1 MNILWI
7 KDGKKG
13 HEKQVKAL
21 LEELSKAINI
31 KVYEEN
37 YYINSTKR
45 FFDVFHHATFYI
57 FKKYDGYD
65 ILKSYNQNDIRLIIG
80 AGSNTYARIVLLKK
94 ILKNH
99 FNKDVI
105 AASVLTPSFFKNQFV
120 DENKTCD

>member
-21 LEELSKAINI
+21 LEELSKTISI

-45 FFDVFHHATFYI
+45 FFDLFHHATSYI
-57 FKKYDGYD
+57 FKK
-65 ILKSYNQNDIRLIIG
+65 
-80 AGSNTYARIVLLKK
+80 AGR
-94 ILKNH
+94 
-99 FNKDVI
+99 
-105 AASVLTPSFFKNQFV
+105 
-120 DENKTCD
+120 